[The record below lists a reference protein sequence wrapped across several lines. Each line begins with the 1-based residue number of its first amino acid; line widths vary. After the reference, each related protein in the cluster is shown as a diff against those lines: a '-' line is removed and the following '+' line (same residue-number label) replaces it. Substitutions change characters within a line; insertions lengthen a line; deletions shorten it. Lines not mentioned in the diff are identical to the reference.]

1 VDVILFSFIL
11 TKSIPFTNLMYMG
24 LFLLILSRNN
34 FATTGM
40 PNDHVSRLFVHLSET
55 VNAISLLFGFSQSHL

>member
-1 VDVILFSFIL
+1 
-11 TKSIPFTNLMYMG
+11 MG

-55 VNAISLLFGFSQSHL
+55 VTAISLLFGFSQSHL